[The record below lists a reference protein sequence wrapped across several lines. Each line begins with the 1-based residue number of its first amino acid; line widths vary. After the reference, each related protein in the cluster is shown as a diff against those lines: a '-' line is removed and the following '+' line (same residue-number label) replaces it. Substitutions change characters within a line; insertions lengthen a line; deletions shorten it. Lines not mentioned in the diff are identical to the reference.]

1 MASPRNH
8 QQKGVLAEGA
18 LVGLIGAGLVAAW
31 FFVYDLAQG
40 APLRTPSLLGAILFG
55 GAQAAPEGVHAPFV
69 LQYTAVHVLVFL
81 VLGVAIA
88 GLFAIADRE
97 PVVLFGAFMLLC
109 CFQVAF
115 VAGLMIVAEWALDPI
130 PWWAILTGNVLAT
143 AGMLGVL
150 VPRHPAAWRPWL
162 RRRDP
167 PEAPSGQTHRVPIRS
182 ATMNQRGRVL
192 PYLVLWMLGV
202 PASLLIIL
210 FVLGVGR

>member
-1 MASPRNH
+1 MPSLRNH
-8 QQKGVLAEGA
+8 PRMGVLAEGA

-31 FFVYDLAQG
+31 FFVYDLVQG

-55 GAQAAPEGVHAPFV
+55 GAAHAAPEIVRAPFV

-81 VLGVAIA
+81 VLGGAIA

-115 VAGLMIVAEWALDPI
+115 VAALKIVAEWALDPI
-130 PWWAILTGNVLAT
+130 PWWAILVGNVLAT

-150 VPRHPAAWRPWL
+150 VPRHPSAWRPWL

-167 PEAPSGQTHRVPIRS
+167 LEAPSEPHIEYR
-182 ATMNQRGRVL
+182 
-192 PYLVLWMLGV
+192 
-202 PASLLIIL
+202 
-210 FVLGVGR
+210 